1 MGILH
6 EDVVVINQAEKAGE
20 PTVITVN
27 CLDKTGLGC
36 DLCRVILLFG
46 LSICRGDVS
55 TDGKWCYIVFWVV
68 GKPSTRWNLLT
79 KRLLAAC
86 PSYFSTSGIF
96 YYRPE
101 NQQPKPPDVFLLKFW
116 CSYERDGLLHDVT
129 EVLCELELTINSVKV
144 STTPDGRVMD
154 LFFITDT
161 REILHTKR
169 RQDETIDS
177 LKAVLCNALLS
188 CEIELAGSEVT
199 ACSQGSMYLPSAI
212 TEEMFSL
219 ELPNGRLSRSVA
231 SNPVSVTVDNHLSP
245 SLTLV
250 QIFCQDHKGLIY
262 DIMRTLKDYNIQV
275 RYGRF
280 CANPRGNCELDL
292 FIMQAD
298 GKKIVDRNKQNAL
311 CSRLRMELLRPL
323 RVAVVSRGPD
333 TELLVANPVELSG
346 RGRPLV
352 FYDITLALK
361 VLKTRIF
368 SVKIGRHMIRDREW
382 EVYRILLDEG
392 VGSPVPRNKIE
403 EGSSWQSA
411 NQIPISTLCYLQNS
425 KFTSA
430 VSSTFRRTR
439 GGRKPVASSKSST
452 PWIPAPEIRRP
463 SDRFYSGNGL
473 VSNSPNLNPGSTSQ
487 PEAASEL
494 GMLLELLPLRMRS
507 ELYRH
512 EEIGELVEVVMDL
525 GRSPIARFPS
535 GDWVMS
541 EKPVNHEDL
550 RHAVSKVSEFSD
562 DNRSGINNSLHRISA
577 IRNRKMQIIGLTC
590 RVGRAVSGSAE
601 IIRDLVE
608 GGGSILVIGPPGVG
622 KTTLIRE
629 IARMLADDH
638 MKRVVIVDTSNEIG
652 GDGDVPHAGIGRAR
666 RMQVPNVNM
675 QHNVMIEAVENH
687 MPETIIID
695 EIGTELEALAAST
708 IAQRGVQLVGTAHG
722 MTIDN
727 VMKNPSLQILVGG
740 IESVTLGDEEARRR
754 KVQKTI
760 LERRGPPTFTCAVEI
775 ISKTELRVHHRLDAT
790 VDAILAGKSPLFE
803 IRHVDADASGSRKS
817 ISIPE
822 KSYLQVSDFTA
833 KKNIDAADIESDNED
848 LDHSPT
854 RSKKLSSKRSVKK
867 RSLPVCVYAY
877 KILEAD
883 LLQVAKVMG
892 LEDELE
898 VTDDIGTADVIIA
911 SSCEMKQ
918 SPWIRSVT
926 KFHDL
931 PVFVM
936 KSNTMAQM
944 VKAVRMILEMES
956 VGSLRKQLVNSS
968 FDIEIEDDAPKR
980 KPSLEE
986 IDALEEV
993 RLAIEYIVIP
1003 GGEPVELL
1011 PRRTEIIAR
1020 QLELVESYQLAAE
1033 NSGTEMN
1040 PRLQILPMRLNKK
1053 KASKPVKSGSSF
1065 LEVINSKSPTGGGG
1079 GTSVARLPLIS
1090 E

>member
-1 MGILH
+1 MRALSSQF
-6 EDVVVINQAEKAGE
+6 VLV
-20 PTVITVN
+20 
-27 CLDKTGLGC
+27 
-36 DLCRVILLFG
+36 DL
-46 LSICRGDVS
+46 
-55 TDGKWCYIVFWVV
+55 
-68 GKPSTRWNLLT
+68 
-79 KRLLAAC
+79 
-86 PSYFSTSGIF
+86 
-96 YYRPE
+96 
-101 NQQPKPPDVFLLKFW
+101 Q
-116 CSYERDGLLHDVT
+116 
-129 EVLCELELTINSVKV
+129 
-144 STTPDGRVMD
+144 
-154 LFFITDT
+154 
-161 REILHTKR
+161 
-169 RQDETIDS
+169 
-177 LKAVLCNALLS
+177 
-188 CEIELAGSEVT
+188 
-199 ACSQGSMYLPSAI
+199 
-212 TEEMFSL
+212 
-219 ELPNGRLSRSVA
+219 
-231 SNPVSVTVDNHLSP
+231 
-245 SLTLV
+245 
-250 QIFCQDHKGLIY
+250 
-262 DIMRTLKDYNIQV
+262 
-275 RYGRF
+275 
-280 CANPRGNCELDL
+280 
-292 FIMQAD
+292 
-298 GKKIVDRNKQNAL
+298 
-311 CSRLRMELLRPL
+311 
-323 RVAVVSRGPD
+323 
-333 TELLVANPVELSG
+333 
-346 RGRPLV
+346 
-352 FYDITLALK
+352 
-361 VLKTRIF
+361 
-368 SVKIGRHMIRDREW
+368 
-382 EVYRILLDEG
+382 
-392 VGSPVPRNKIE
+392 
-403 EGSSWQSA
+403 SSWQSA
-411 NQIPISTLCYLQNS
+411 NQIPISTLCYLPNS
-425 KFTSA
+425 KFISA

-452 PWIPAPEIRRP
+452 PWIPSPEIRRP
-463 SDRFYSGNGL
+463 SDRFFSGNGL
-473 VSNSPNLNPGSTSQ
+473 VLKSPNSNPASTSQ
-487 PEAASEL
+487 PEAGSEL
-494 GMLLELLPLRMRS
+494 GMLLELLPSRMRS

-512 EEIGELVEVVMDL
+512 QEIGELVEVVMDL

-535 GDWVMS
+535 GDWVIS

-577 IRNRKMQIIGLTC
+577 IRNRKMQVIGLTC

-601 IIRDLVE
+601 IIRDLIE

-727 VMKNPSLQILVGG
+727 IMKNPSLQILVGG

-760 LERRGPPTFTCAVEI
+760 LERKGPPTFTCAVEI

-790 VDAILAGKSPLFE
+790 VDAILA
-803 IRHVDADASGSRKS
+803 DANSSCKS
-817 ISIPE
+817 ISLPE
-822 KSYLQVSDFTA
+822 KNYLEVSDFTL
-833 KKNIDAADIESDNED
+833 KKDIDSSGIEYDDED
-848 LDHSPT
+848 LNHSPKQ
-854 RSKKLSSKRSVKK
+854 SKKISSKKSVKK
-867 RSLPVCVYAY
+867 RSLPVCVYTY

-892 LEDELE
+892 LEDEIE
-898 VTDDIGTADVIIA
+898 MTEDIGTADAIIA
-911 SSCEMKQ
+911 SSSEMKQ
-918 SPWIRSVT
+918 NPWIRSVA
-926 KFHDL
+926 KFHEL

-956 VGSLRKQLVNSS
+956 VGSLPKQIVNSS
-968 FDIEIEDDAPKR
+968 LDIEIEDDAPKI

-1011 PRRTEIIAR
+1011 PRRSEIIAR

-1053 KASKPVKSGSSF
+1053 KAPKRVKSSSSF
-1065 LEVINSKSPTGGGG
+1065 LEVINSKSLTGGGG
-1079 GTSVARLPLIS
+1079 GTSVTRLPFLS
-1090 E
+1090 D